1 MVLPEPVRAAP
12 PRAPALRFLGIFAVL
27 ATAGIAALLAVPVDE
42 GIVQPFNRFLAL
54 ASSAAINLCGG
65 HAVTYG
71 MVLALAD
78 AGGGVEIANGCNAV
92 EASIL
97 LAAAILAF
105 PAAPVARLCGAAAGI
120 ASLQLLN
127 LVRIVS
133 LLYLNRYAPGWF
145 DFFHLYLWDGVIMLD
160 GLLIFMVWQRW
171 SGGTRQTA

>member
-1 MVLPEPVRAAP
+1 MVLPEPVQAAP

-42 GIVQPFNRFLAL
+42 GIVQPFNQFLAL
-54 ASSAAINLCGG
+54 ASSTAINLCGG
-65 HAVTYG
+65 HAATYG
-71 MVLALAD
+71 MMLALAD
-78 AGGGVEIANGCNAV
+78 GGGVEIANGCNAV

-105 PAAPVARLCGAAAGI
+105 PAAPAARIFGAAAGI

-133 LLYLNRYAPGWF
+133 LLYLSRYAPGWF

-171 SGGTRQTA
+171 SGGARQTA